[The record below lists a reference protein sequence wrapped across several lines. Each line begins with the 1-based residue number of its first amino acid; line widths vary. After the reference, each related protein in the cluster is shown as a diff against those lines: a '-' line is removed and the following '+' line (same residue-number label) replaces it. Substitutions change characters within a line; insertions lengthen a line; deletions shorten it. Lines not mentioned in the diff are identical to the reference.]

1 LIFFSRW
8 YYERTVNHFY
18 CGKSGGKMKKR
29 ISLFGITLCCLAM
42 TLLFILSCSGG
53 GGGGSAAVSKYAQSD
68 LEGTWN
74 FQVLEAGDSDAW
86 IRGTVTID
94 EAGTLAFGDFES
106 SSGGSAP
113 VGPIVWTINAFSGD
127 ITETDNGTATTAH
140 YSITSNNNLIAGT
153 ATGSSQLFVFQKV
166 GTSYT
171 DADIQSKTFVFHELS
186 TGAVKEWTYGE
197 GSTDVTGVITISSAT
212 NPSGSTT
219 SDYDGVSLFLTADG
233 IVTMSGTIS
242 TFKGLLS
249 SDKKT
254 IVGTYTDG
262 SDYKM
267 MVIQITGKAYSA
279 GTLPAATWNAH
290 GLVVGEGSYAP
301 LWIHYLATVSS
312 AGTVSLGSVT
322 SNQAGISAALPSS
335 YPGGTLSALG
345 AVTFSPDTSSFHGQ
359 VSDDETFMVATQ
371 TPYTD
376 GPDGYHSLTIYTD
389 IR

>member
-1 LIFFSRW
+1 
-8 YYERTVNHFY
+8 
-18 CGKSGGKMKKR
+18 MKKR

-42 TLLFILSCSGG
+42 ALSFILSCGG
-53 GGGGSAAVSKYAQSD
+53 GGGGGGAAAVSKYAQSD

-74 FQVLEAGDSDAW
+74 FQLLEAGDTNGWS
-86 IRGTVTID
+86 RGTVTID
-94 EAGTLAFGDFES
+94 AAGTFTFDADFEG

-113 VGPIVWTINAFSGD
+113 VGPIVWTINTFSGD
-127 ITETDNGTATTAH
+127 ITESDNGTATTAH

-153 ATGSSQLFVFQKV
+153 ATGSSQLFVLQKV

-171 DADIQSKTFVFHELS
+171 AADIQNKTFVFHELS
-186 TGAVKEWTYGE
+186 TGVTKEWKYGA
-197 GSTDVTGVITISSAT
+197 GSTNGAGEINISSET
-212 NPSGSTT
+212 TPSGT
-219 SDYDGVSLFLTADG
+219 SAPGDIGVTLLLDTANG
-233 IVTMSGTIS
+233 IVTMDEPMS

-249 SDKKT
+249 ADKKA

-262 SDYKM
+262 SDYKLM
-267 MVIQITGKAYSA
+267 IIQITGKAYTE

-301 LWIHYLATVSS
+301 LWIRYLATINSS
-312 AGTVSLGSVT
+312 GTVSLSSVQ
-322 SNQAGISAALPSS
+322 SDESGISLVLPDS
-335 YPGGTLSALG
+335 YPGGRLSVSG
-345 AVTFSPDTSSFHGQ
+345 EITFDPDTSNFHGQ
-359 VSDDETFMVATQ
+359 LSDDETFMVATQ